1 MKMVGGAFVV
11 GDVLDV
17 EADVEGVGGEG
28 EAGVADAAE
37 TWH

>member
-1 MKMVGGAFVV
+1 MVAGAFVV

-28 EAGVADAAE
+28 EAGVVVVAE